1 MILLEAQAGQGKD
14 ANDKCWTSWQNCRY
28 KLASPRV
35 QAWCAWDPLVR
46 IASMPLDDDLPFRL
60 HLRCEQRGP
69 APMLDGGLH
78 FETSYEL
85 SKVLAHASRDS
96 DCLVLAYRCKT
107 IPVSYNERDVV
118 QIDRVTPLT
127 LLSAGILAAPPNL
140 SSAQARRMH
149 EFAGRDVVLQQLF
162 AFANAQPAGAGA
174 DPAADFGQDGSWVA
188 KSIFW

>member
-1 MILLEAQAGQGKD
+1 
-14 ANDKCWTSWQNCRY
+14 
-28 KLASPRV
+28 
-35 QAWCAWDPLVR
+35 
-46 IASMPLDDDLPFRL
+46 
-60 HLRCEQRGP
+60 
-69 APMLDGGLH
+69 MLDGGLN

-188 KSIFW
+188 KSIFGNPIEKHKSGWGSGKWHEPSPHPPSLQRTPLPRPPQWLGKAGG